1 MLDTV
6 REVHTP
12 EGVALRLPAA
22 GPIPRALAWAID
34 FGIRMGLLMVAS
46 MVLGLMGEAGMGLYL
61 VLLFAVFWL
70 YPIAC
75 CCQ

>member
-22 GPIPRALAWAID
+22 GPRMRLRQPPHCWA
-34 FGIRMGLLMVAS
+34 
-46 MVLGLMGEAGMGLYL
+46 
-61 VLLFAVFWL
+61 
-70 YPIAC
+70 AC
-75 CCQ
+75 LPKS